1 MEGSSPAGLPR
12 IFTQTCHPLDKQLFV
27 PSLTENTHTL
37 SYPEKKQEQ
46 TRVCNGGQL
55 CTHKALASQNCCSF
69 HMNLTGEWNPPP
81 QKKNRRWGS
90 GTKKSERGRRFRKR
104 IQSAFSPESL
114 LLKANQHW
122 WEREQLTVSERGGDS
137 FNLTEHLTYLNV
149 NAK

>member
-69 HMNLTGEWNPPP
+69 HMNLTGGWKPSPAPPP
-81 QKKNRRWGS
+81 KRTEGGGAGQRRVREGAVS
-90 GTKKSERGRRFRKR
+90 GKEYSLLFPPK
-104 IQSAFSPESL
+104 SL
-114 LLKANQHW
+114 LLKANQH
-122 WEREQLTVSERGGDS
+122 
-137 FNLTEHLTYLNV
+137 
-149 NAK
+149 